1 MAGRRAGTRLLAFGV
16 RGRGRSGAGAAGL
29 RREKEDDSLR
39 PVLVR
44 CCCYGVLL
52 GQGDIGVV
60 LGDVKGVHIML
71 KIKQAIYRRWRAD
84 KQILVIALGE
94 AVRLS
99 LYRQSELQWE
109 ASFPYEN
116 DAALE
121 VCVRDCLL
129 EHDVEENAAALLL
142 LDAGRLQSEQLTLP
156 TLTAKQLRKTL
167 AWEAEQLFTECS
179 YCYKTMA
186 ATAASEGAEL
196 TYGVQQ
202 DAEQQLVQ
210 LYALPYAQQKLY
222 GDLCCRLLMKLEAIC
237 VLEQESAQKS
247 EQGQSALLEQE
258 VMQADTEMAVKQGDA
273 RVARAVQ
280 QWFAGAELL
289 AFPPL
294 PTAVDWQH
302 YRDTA
307 RTLLP
312 RIACASLLL
321 AVLVFGYAFAAHYL
335 AQGELQSLQQDA
347 ERYAVWHE
355 RRAESVQLEQR
366 LAALKQQAQQRKAVT
381 GVSKELEA
389 WGGLRLQGAYLTR
402 LEFKTSQE
410 KQNAEALVKAQE
422 KQQDA
427 DIKGK
432 KKESKK
438 QNAVVTVR
446 GVARDEQAL
455 DGLLESLQRSS
466 RYSSVQ
472 LVQVQRQ
479 ADATEFSVQTSVTG
493 GK

>member
-1 MAGRRAGTRLLAFGV
+1 MFIIKLINDVMSLIKCH
-16 RGRGRSGAGAAGL
+16 L
-29 RREKEDDSLR
+29 RRDKAL
-39 PVLVR
+39 
-44 CCCYGVLL
+44 VLL
-52 GQGDIGVV
+52 TLDN
-60 LGDVKGVHIML
+60 K
-71 KIKQAIYRRWRAD
+71 
-84 KQILVIALGE
+84 
-94 AVRLS
+94 VRLS
-99 LYRQSELQWE
+99 LYRQSALQWE
-109 ASFPYEN
+109 ESFPYEN

-121 VCVRDCLL
+121 ACVRDCLL
-129 EHDVEENAAALLL
+129 EHDVEENVPALLL

-186 ATAASEGAEL
+186 ATTASEGAEL
-196 TYGVQQ
+196 TTSLQQ

-273 RVARAVQ
+273 DARVERAVQ

-294 PTAVDWQH
+294 PTAVDWQY

-312 RIACASLLL
+312 RVACASLLL
-321 AVLVFGYAFAAHYL
+321 AVVALGYAFAAHYL

-402 LEFKTSQE
+402 LEFKASQE

-432 KKESKK
+432 KKESNK
-438 QNAVVTVR
+438 QNAAVTVR

-479 ADATEFSVQTSVTG
+479 AAGTAFSVQASVAG
-493 GK
+493 GN

>member
-1 MAGRRAGTRLLAFGV
+1 
-16 RGRGRSGAGAAGL
+16 
-29 RREKEDDSLR
+29 
-39 PVLVR
+39 
-44 CCCYGVLL
+44 
-52 GQGDIGVV
+52 
-60 LGDVKGVHIML
+60 ML

-84 KQILVIALGE
+84 KQLLVIALGE
-94 AVRLS
+94 AVHLS
-99 LYRQSELQWE
+99 LYQQSALQWE
-109 ASFPYEN
+109 ESFPYEN

-121 VCVRDCLL
+121 ACVRDCLL
-129 EHDVEENAAALLL
+129 EHDVEENVPALLL

-167 AWEAEQLFTECS
+167 AWEAEQLFSECS
-179 YCYKTMA
+179 YCYKIMA
-186 ATAASEGAEL
+186 GAAASEAAEL
-196 TYGVQQ
+196 TTSLQQ

-210 LYALPYAQQKLY
+210 LYALPHARQKLY
-222 GDLCCRLLMKLEAIC
+222 GALCSRLLVKLEAIC
-237 VLEQESAQKS
+237 VLEQES

-258 VMQADTEMAVKQGDA
+258 VMQADTEMAVEEGNADA
-273 RVARAVQ
+273 RVERAVQ
-280 QWFAGAELL
+280 HWFAGAELL
-289 AFPPL
+289 RFPPL

-312 RIACASLLL
+312 RVACASLLL
-321 AVLVFGYAFAAHYL
+321 AVVALGYAFAAYYL
-335 AQGELQSLQQDA
+335 AQSELQVLQQDA

-366 LAALKQQAQQRKAVT
+366 LAALKQQALQRKVVT

-410 KQNAEALVKAQE
+410 KQNADALVKAQE
-422 KQQDA
+422 KQHDA

-432 KKESKK
+432 KNDDKK
-438 QNAVVTVR
+438 KAVVTVR
-446 GVARDEQAL
+446 GVASDEQAL

-472 LVQVQRQ
+472 LMQVHRQ
-479 ADATEFSVQTSVTG
+479 ADGTAFSVQASVAG

>member
-1 MAGRRAGTRLLAFGV
+1 
-16 RGRGRSGAGAAGL
+16 
-29 RREKEDDSLR
+29 
-39 PVLVR
+39 
-44 CCCYGVLL
+44 
-52 GQGDIGVV
+52 
-60 LGDVKGVHIML
+60 ML

-84 KQILVIALGE
+84 KQLIVIALGE
-94 AVRLS
+94 AGRLS
-99 LYRQSELQWE
+99 LYRQSALQWE
-109 ASFPYEN
+109 ESFPYEN

-121 VCVRDCLL
+121 ACVRDCLL
-129 EHDVEENAAALLL
+129 EHDVEENVPALLL

-167 AWEAEQLFTECS
+167 AWEAEQLFAECS

-186 ATAASEGAEL
+186 GAAASEGAEL
-196 TYGVQQ
+196 TTSLQQ

-222 GDLCCRLLMKLEAIC
+222 GDLCSRLLMKLQAIC

-247 EQGQSALLEQE
+247 EQGQSALPEQE
-258 VMQADTEMAVKQGDA
+258 VMQADTEMAAEDGNADA
-273 RVARAVQ
+273 RVERAVQ

-294 PTAVDWQH
+294 PTAVDWQS

-312 RIACASLLL
+312 RVACASLLL
-321 AVLVFGYAFAAHYL
+321 AVAVFGYAFAAHYL

-402 LEFKTSQE
+402 LEFKASQE

-446 GVARDEQAL
+446 GVASDEQAL

-479 ADATEFSVQTSVTG
+479 AAGTAFSVQANVAG

>member
-1 MAGRRAGTRLLAFGV
+1 
-16 RGRGRSGAGAAGL
+16 
-29 RREKEDDSLR
+29 
-39 PVLVR
+39 
-44 CCCYGVLL
+44 
-52 GQGDIGVV
+52 
-60 LGDVKGVHIML
+60 ML

-84 KQILVIALGE
+84 KQLLVIALGE

-99 LYRQSELQWE
+99 LYQQSALQWE
-109 ASFPYEN
+109 ESFPYEN

-121 VCVRDCLL
+121 ACVRDCLL
-129 EHDVEENAAALLL
+129 EHDVEENVPALLL

-186 ATAASEGAEL
+186 GAAASEGAEL
-196 TYGVQQ
+196 TTSLQQ

-210 LYALPYAQQKLY
+210 FYALPYAQQKLY
-222 GDLCCRLLMKLEAIC
+222 GDLCSRLLLKLQAIC

-258 VMQADTEMAVKQGDA
+258 VMQADTEMTTEHGNTDA
-273 RVARAVQ
+273 RVERAVQ

-289 AFPPL
+289 RFPPL
-294 PTAVDWQH
+294 PTAVDWQR

-312 RIACASLLL
+312 RVACASLLL
-321 AVLVFGYAFAAHYL
+321 AVVAFGCAFAACYFTHD
-335 AQGELQSLQQDA
+335 ELQSLQQDA

-410 KQNAEALVKAQE
+410 KQKADALVKAQE
-422 KQQDA
+422 KQHDT
-427 DIKGK
+427 DIQGK
-432 KKESKK
+432 KIESNK
-438 QNAVVTVR
+438 QNAAVTVR
-446 GVARDEQAL
+446 GVAHDELAL

-479 ADATEFSVQTSVTG
+479 ADGTAFSVQASVAG

>member
-1 MAGRRAGTRLLAFGV
+1 
-16 RGRGRSGAGAAGL
+16 
-29 RREKEDDSLR
+29 
-39 PVLVR
+39 
-44 CCCYGVLL
+44 
-52 GQGDIGVV
+52 
-60 LGDVKGVHIML
+60 ML

-84 KQILVIALGE
+84 KQLLVIALGE

-99 LYRQSELQWE
+99 LYQQSALQWE
-109 ASFPYEN
+109 KSFPYEN

-121 VCVRDCLL
+121 ACVRDCLL
-129 EHDVEENAAALLL
+129 EHDVEENVPALLL
-142 LDAGRLQSEQLTLP
+142 FDAGRLQSEQLTLP
-156 TLTAKQLRKTL
+156 TLTVKQLRKTL

-179 YCYKTMA
+179 YCYKIVA
-186 ATAASEGAEL
+186 GAAASEGAEL
-196 TYGVQQ
+196 TTSLQQ

-222 GDLCCRLLMKLEAIC
+222 GDLCSRLLIKLQAIC
-237 VLEQESAQKS
+237 VLEQERGQKS

-258 VMQADTEMAVKQGDA
+258 SEQADTEMTTEQGNADA
-273 RVARAVQ
+273 RVERAVR

-289 AFPPL
+289 RFPPL
-294 PTAVDWQH
+294 PTAVDWQR

-312 RIACASLLL
+312 RVACASLLL
-321 AVLVFGYAFAAHYL
+321 AVVAFGYAFAAHYL

-402 LEFKTSQE
+402 LEFKTAQE
-410 KQNAEALVKAQE
+410 KQNADTLVKAQE
-422 KQQDA
+422 TQHDG
-427 DIKGK
+427 DIQGK

-446 GVARDEQAL
+446 GVASDEQAL

-472 LVQVQRQ
+472 LMQVQRQ
-479 ADATEFSVQTSVTG
+479 ADGTVFSVQASVAG

>member
-1 MAGRRAGTRLLAFGV
+1 
-16 RGRGRSGAGAAGL
+16 
-29 RREKEDDSLR
+29 
-39 PVLVR
+39 
-44 CCCYGVLL
+44 
-52 GQGDIGVV
+52 
-60 LGDVKGVHIML
+60 ML
-71 KIKQAIYRRWRAD
+71 KIKQAIYRRLRAE
-84 KQILVIALGE
+84 KQLLVIALGE

-99 LYRQSELQWE
+99 LYWQSALQWE
-109 ASFPYEN
+109 ESFPYEN

-121 VCVRDCLL
+121 ACVRDCLL
-129 EHDVEENAAALLL
+129 EHDVEENVPALLL
-142 LDAGRLQSEQLTLP
+142 LDAGGLQSEQLTLP
-156 TLTAKQLRKTL
+156 TLSPAQLRKTL

-222 GDLCCRLLMKLEAIC
+222 GDLCCRLLVRLQAIC

-312 RIACASLLL
+312 HIACASLLL

-410 KQNAEALVKAQE
+410 KQKADALVKVQE
-422 KQQDA
+422 KQHDA

-432 KKESKK
+432 KKDDK

-446 GVARDEQAL
+446 GVASDEQAL

-472 LVQVQRQ
+472 LMQVQRQ
-479 ADATEFSVQTSVTG
+479 ADGTAFSVQASVAG

>member
-1 MAGRRAGTRLLAFGV
+1 MFIIKLINDVMSLIKCR
-16 RGRGRSGAGAAGL
+16 L
-29 RREKEDDSLR
+29 RRDKAL
-39 PVLVR
+39 
-44 CCCYGVLL
+44 VLL
-52 GQGDIGVV
+52 TLDN
-60 LGDVKGVHIML
+60 K
-71 KIKQAIYRRWRAD
+71 
-84 KQILVIALGE
+84 
-94 AVRLS
+94 VRLS
-99 LYRQSELQWE
+99 LYRQSALQWE
-109 ASFPYEN
+109 ESFPYETA
-116 DAALE
+116 AALE
-121 VCVRDCLL
+121 ACVRDCLL
-129 EHDVEENAAALLL
+129 EHDVEENVPALLL

-156 TLTAKQLRKTL
+156 TLSPEQLRKTL

-186 ATAASEGAEL
+186 GAAASEGAEL
-196 TYGVQQ
+196 TTSLQQ

-222 GDLCCRLLMKLEAIC
+222 GDLCCRLLMKLQAIC

-258 VMQADTEMAVKQGDA
+258 VMQVDTDA
-273 RVARAVQ
+273 RVERAVQ

-289 AFPPL
+289 AFTPL

-312 RIACASLLL
+312 RVACASLLL
-321 AVLVFGYAFAAHYL
+321 AVVALGYAFAAHYL

-410 KQNAEALVKAQE
+410 KQNADALVKAQE
-422 KQQDA
+422 KQHDTNIQ
-427 DIKGK
+427 GK
-432 KKESKK
+432 KIESNK
-438 QNAVVTVR
+438 QNAAVTVR

-472 LVQVQRQ
+472 LMQVQRQ
-479 ADATEFSVQTSVTG
+479 ADATEFSVQASVAG

>member
-1 MAGRRAGTRLLAFGV
+1 
-16 RGRGRSGAGAAGL
+16 
-29 RREKEDDSLR
+29 
-39 PVLVR
+39 
-44 CCCYGVLL
+44 
-52 GQGDIGVV
+52 
-60 LGDVKGVHIML
+60 ML
-71 KIKQAIYRRWRAD
+71 KIKQAIYRRLRAE
-84 KQILVIALGE
+84 KQLLVIALGE

-99 LYRQSELQWE
+99 LYRKSALQWE
-109 ASFPYEN
+109 ESFPYETA
-116 DAALE
+116 AALE
-121 VCVRDCLL
+121 ACVRDCLL
-129 EHDVEENAAALLL
+129 EHDVEENVPALLL
-142 LDAGRLQSEQLTLP
+142 LDAGGLQSEQLTLP
-156 TLTAKQLRKTL
+156 TLTAKQLCKTL

-196 TYGVQQ
+196 TTSLQQ
-202 DAEQQLVQ
+202 DAEQLLVQ

-258 VMQADTEMAVKQGDA
+258 VMQVDTDA
-273 RVARAVQ
+273 RVERAVQ

-294 PTAVDWQH
+294 PTAVDWQR

-366 LAALKQQAQQRKAVT
+366 LAALKQQAQQRGAVT

>member
-1 MAGRRAGTRLLAFGV
+1 MLVVKFINNIKSLIKFR
-16 RGRGRSGAGAAGL
+16 L
-29 RREKEDDSLR
+29 RRDKPL
-39 PVLVR
+39 
-44 CCCYGVLL
+44 
-52 GQGDIGVV
+52 VV
-60 LGDVKGVHIML
+60 LTLNDEVHI
-71 KIKQAIYRRWRAD
+71 
-84 KQILVIALGE
+84 
-94 AVRLS
+94 S
-99 LYRQSELQWE
+99 LYQQSALQWE
-109 ASFPYEN
+109 KSFPYEN

-121 VCVRDCLL
+121 ACVRDCLL
-129 EHDVEENAAALLL
+129 EHDVEENVPALLL

-167 AWEAEQLFTECS
+167 AWEAEQLFSECS
-179 YCYKTMA
+179 YCYKVTDA
-186 ATAASEGAEL
+186 AASEGAEL
-196 TYGVQQ
+196 TTSLQQ

-210 LYALPYAQQKLY
+210 LYALPHARQKLY
-222 GDLCCRLLMKLEAIC
+222 GALCSRLLVKLEAIC
-237 VLEQESAQKS
+237 VLEQESEQKS

-258 VMQADTEMAVKQGDA
+258 VMQADTEMAVEEGNADA
-273 RVARAVQ
+273 RVERAVQ
-280 QWFAGAELL
+280 HWFAGAELL
-289 AFPPL
+289 RFPPL

-312 RIACASLLL
+312 RVACASLLL
-321 AVLVFGYAFAAHYL
+321 AVAAFGYAFAAWYF
-335 AQGELQSLQQDA
+335 AQDELQSLQQDA

-410 KQNAEALVKAQE
+410 KQNADTLMKAQD
-422 KQQDA
+422 KQHDA
-427 DIKGK
+427 DIQGK
-432 KKESKK
+432 KKESKQ
-438 QNAVVTVR
+438 QNAAVTVR

-479 ADATEFSVQTSVTG
+479 ADGTAFSVQASVAG

>member
-1 MAGRRAGTRLLAFGV
+1 
-16 RGRGRSGAGAAGL
+16 
-29 RREKEDDSLR
+29 
-39 PVLVR
+39 
-44 CCCYGVLL
+44 
-52 GQGDIGVV
+52 
-60 LGDVKGVHIML
+60 ML

-84 KQILVIALGE
+84 KQLLVIALGE
-94 AVRLS
+94 AVHLS
-99 LYRQSELQWE
+99 LYQQGALQWE
-109 ASFPYEN
+109 ESFPYEN

-121 VCVRDCLL
+121 ARVRDCLL
-129 EHDVEENAAALLL
+129 EHDVEENVPALLL

-167 AWEAEQLFTECS
+167 AWEAEQLFSECS

-186 ATAASEGAEL
+186 GAAASEGAEL
-196 TYGVQQ
+196 TTSLQQ

-210 LYALPYAQQKLY
+210 LYALPHARQKLY
-222 GDLCCRLLMKLEAIC
+222 GALCSRLLVKLEAIC
-237 VLEQESAQKS
+237 VLEQESEQKS

-258 VMQADTEMAVKQGDA
+258 VMQADTEMAVEEGNADA
-273 RVARAVQ
+273 RVERAVQ

-294 PTAVDWQH
+294 PTAVDWQS

-312 RIACASLLL
+312 RVACASLLL
-321 AVLVFGYAFAAHYL
+321 AVVALGYAFAACYL
-335 AQGELQSLQQDA
+335 AQGELQGLQQDA

-381 GVSKELEA
+381 GASKELEA

-402 LEFKTSQE
+402 LEFKTLQE

-438 QNAVVTVR
+438 QNAVVTAR
-446 GVARDEQAL
+446 GVASDEQAL

-472 LVQVQRQ
+472 LMQVQRQ
-479 ADATEFSVQTSVTG
+479 ADATAFSVQASVAG

>member
-1 MAGRRAGTRLLAFGV
+1 MFIIKLINDVMSLIKCH
-16 RGRGRSGAGAAGL
+16 L
-29 RREKEDDSLR
+29 RRDKAL
-39 PVLVR
+39 
-44 CCCYGVLL
+44 VLL
-52 GQGDIGVV
+52 TLDN
-60 LGDVKGVHIML
+60 K
-71 KIKQAIYRRWRAD
+71 
-84 KQILVIALGE
+84 
-94 AVRLS
+94 VRLS
-99 LYRQSELQWE
+99 LYRQSALQWE
-109 ASFPYEN
+109 KSFPYEN

-121 VCVRDCLL
+121 ACVRDCLL
-129 EHDVEENAAALLL
+129 EHDVEENVPALLL

-196 TYGVQQ
+196 TTSLQQ

-222 GDLCCRLLMKLEAIC
+222 GDLCCRLLVKLQAIC

-273 RVARAVQ
+273 DARVERAVQ

-321 AVLVFGYAFAAHYL
+321 AVLVFGYAYGALYL
-335 AQGELQSLQQDA
+335 AQGELQALQQDA

-410 KQNAEALVKAQE
+410 KQNADALVKAQE
-422 KQQDA
+422 KQHDTNIQ
-427 DIKGK
+427 GK
-432 KKESKK
+432 KIESNK
-438 QNAVVTVR
+438 QNAAVTVR

-479 ADATEFSVQTSVTG
+479 ADATAFSVQTSVTG

>member
-1 MAGRRAGTRLLAFGV
+1 
-16 RGRGRSGAGAAGL
+16 
-29 RREKEDDSLR
+29 
-39 PVLVR
+39 
-44 CCCYGVLL
+44 
-52 GQGDIGVV
+52 
-60 LGDVKGVHIML
+60 ML

-84 KQILVIALGE
+84 KQLLVIALGE

-99 LYRQSELQWE
+99 LYQQSALQWE
-109 ASFPYEN
+109 ESFPYEN

-121 VCVRDCLL
+121 ACVRDCLL
-129 EHDVEENAAALLL
+129 EHDVEENVPALLL

-167 AWEAEQLFTECS
+167 AWEAEQLFSECS
-179 YCYKTMA
+179 YCYKIMA
-186 ATAASEGAEL
+186 GAAASEAAEL
-196 TYGVQQ
+196 TTSLQQ

-222 GDLCCRLLMKLEAIC
+222 GDLCSRLLMKLQAIC

-247 EQGQSALLEQE
+247 EQGQSALPEQE
-258 VMQADTEMAVKQGDA
+258 VMQADTEMAAEDGNADA
-273 RVARAVQ
+273 RVERAVQ

-294 PTAVDWQH
+294 PTAVDWQS

-312 RIACASLLL
+312 RVACASLLL
-321 AVLVFGYAFAAHYL
+321 AVAVFGYAFAAHYL

-410 KQNAEALVKAQE
+410 KQNADALVKVQE
-422 KQQDA
+422 KQHDA

-432 KKESKK
+432 KKDDK

-446 GVARDEQAL
+446 GVASDEQAL

-472 LVQVQRQ
+472 LMQVQRQ
-479 ADATEFSVQTSVTG
+479 ADGTAFSVQASVAG

>member
-1 MAGRRAGTRLLAFGV
+1 MFIIKLINDVMSLIKCR
-16 RGRGRSGAGAAGL
+16 L
-29 RREKEDDSLR
+29 RRDKAL
-39 PVLVR
+39 
-44 CCCYGVLL
+44 VLL
-52 GQGDIGVV
+52 TLDN
-60 LGDVKGVHIML
+60 K
-71 KIKQAIYRRWRAD
+71 
-84 KQILVIALGE
+84 
-94 AVRLS
+94 VRLS
-99 LYRQSELQWE
+99 LYRQSALQWE
-109 ASFPYEN
+109 ESFPYEN
-116 DAALE
+116 AAALE
-121 VCVRDCLL
+121 ACVRDCLL
-129 EHDVEENAAALLL
+129 EHDVEENVPALLL
-142 LDAGRLQSEQLTLP
+142 LDAGGLQSEQLTLP

-167 AWEAEQLFTECS
+167 AWEAEQLFSECS

-186 ATAASEGAEL
+186 GAAASDGAEL
-196 TYGVQQ
+196 TTSLQQ

-222 GDLCCRLLMKLEAIC
+222 GDLCCRLLVRLQAIC

-294 PTAVDWQH
+294 QTAVEWQH

-410 KQNAEALVKAQE
+410 KQNADALVKAQE
-422 KQQDA
+422 KQHDT

-472 LVQVQRQ
+472 LMQVHRQ
-479 ADATEFSVQTSVTG
+479 ADATEFSVQTSVAG

>member
-1 MAGRRAGTRLLAFGV
+1 MFMIKLINDVMSLIKCR
-16 RGRGRSGAGAAGL
+16 L
-29 RREKEDDSLR
+29 RRDKPL
-39 PVLVR
+39 
-44 CCCYGVLL
+44 VLL
-52 GQGDIGVV
+52 TLDN
-60 LGDVKGVHIML
+60 K
-71 KIKQAIYRRWRAD
+71 
-84 KQILVIALGE
+84 
-94 AVRLS
+94 VRLS
-99 LYRQSELQWE
+99 LYQQSALQWE
-109 ASFPYEN
+109 ESFPYEN

-121 VCVRDCLL
+121 ACVRDCLL
-129 EHDVEENAAALLL
+129 EHDVEENVPALLL

-196 TYGVQQ
+196 TTSLQQ

-210 LYALPYAQQKLY
+210 LYALSYAQQKLY

-273 RVARAVQ
+273 RVERAVQ

-289 AFPPL
+289 RFPPL
-294 PTAVDWQH
+294 PTAVDWQY

-312 RIACASLLL
+312 RVACASLLL

-422 KQQDA
+422 KQHDTNIQ
-427 DIKGK
+427 GK
-432 KKESKK
+432 KIESNK
-438 QNAVVTVR
+438 QNAAVTVR

-479 ADATEFSVQTSVTG
+479 ADATAFSVQTSVTG

>member
-1 MAGRRAGTRLLAFGV
+1 
-16 RGRGRSGAGAAGL
+16 
-29 RREKEDDSLR
+29 
-39 PVLVR
+39 
-44 CCCYGVLL
+44 
-52 GQGDIGVV
+52 
-60 LGDVKGVHIML
+60 ML
-71 KIKQAIYRRWRAD
+71 KIKQSIYRRLRAE
-84 KQILVIALGE
+84 KQLMVIALGE

-99 LYRQSELQWE
+99 LYRQSALQWE
-109 ASFPYEN
+109 ESFPYEN

-121 VCVRDCLL
+121 ACVRDYLL
-129 EHDVEENAAALLL
+129 EHDVEENVPALLL

-179 YCYKTMA
+179 YCYKIVA
-186 ATAASEGAEL
+186 GAAASEGAEL
-196 TYGVQQ
+196 TTSLQQ

-210 LYALPYAQQKLY
+210 LYALPRAQQKLY
-222 GDLCCRLLMKLEAIC
+222 GDLCSRLLLKLQAIC

-247 EQGQSALLEQE
+247 EQGQSAWLEQE
-258 VMQADTEMAVKQGDA
+258 VMQADTEMTVEEGNTDA

-289 AFPPL
+289 RFPPL

-312 RIACASLLL
+312 RVACASLLL
-321 AVLVFGYAFAAHYL
+321 AVVALGYAFAAHYL

-389 WGGLRLQGAYLTR
+389 WGGLRLQGVYLTR

-410 KQNAEALVKAQE
+410 KQNADALVKEQE
-422 KQQDA
+422 KQHDTNIQ
-427 DIKGK
+427 GK
-432 KKESKK
+432 KIESNK
-438 QNAVVTVR
+438 QNAAVTVR
-446 GVARDEQAL
+446 GVARDEQVL

-472 LVQVQRQ
+472 LMQVHRQ
-479 ADATEFSVQTSVTG
+479 ADATEFSVQTSVAG

>member
-1 MAGRRAGTRLLAFGV
+1 
-16 RGRGRSGAGAAGL
+16 
-29 RREKEDDSLR
+29 
-39 PVLVR
+39 
-44 CCCYGVLL
+44 
-52 GQGDIGVV
+52 
-60 LGDVKGVHIML
+60 ML

-84 KQILVIALGE
+84 KQLLVIALGE

-99 LYRQSELQWE
+99 LYRQSALQWE
-109 ASFPYEN
+109 ESFPYEN

-121 VCVRDCLL
+121 ACVRDCLL
-129 EHDVEENAAALLL
+129 EHDVEENVPALLL

-196 TYGVQQ
+196 TTSLQQ

-222 GDLCCRLLMKLEAIC
+222 GDLCCRLLVRLQAIC

-289 AFPPL
+289 RFPPL
-294 PTAVDWQH
+294 PTAVDWQY

-312 RIACASLLL
+312 RVACASLLL
-321 AVLVFGYAFAAHYL
+321 AVVALGYAFAALYL

-422 KQQDA
+422 KQHDG

-432 KKESKK
+432 KK
-438 QNAVVTVR
+438 AVVTVR
-446 GVARDEQAL
+446 GVAIDEQAL

-479 ADATEFSVQTSVTG
+479 ADGTAFSVQASVAG

>member
-1 MAGRRAGTRLLAFGV
+1 MFIIKLINDVMSLIKCH
-16 RGRGRSGAGAAGL
+16 L
-29 RREKEDDSLR
+29 RRDKAL
-39 PVLVR
+39 
-44 CCCYGVLL
+44 VLL
-52 GQGDIGVV
+52 TLDN
-60 LGDVKGVHIML
+60 K
-71 KIKQAIYRRWRAD
+71 
-84 KQILVIALGE
+84 
-94 AVRLS
+94 VRLS
-99 LYRQSELQWE
+99 LYRQSALQWE
-109 ASFPYEN
+109 ESFPYEN

-121 VCVRDCLL
+121 ACVRDCLL
-129 EHDVEENAAALLL
+129 EHDVEENVPALLL

-186 ATAASEGAEL
+186 ATTASEGAEL
-196 TYGVQQ
+196 TTSLQQ

-273 RVARAVQ
+273 DARVERAVQ

-410 KQNAEALVKAQE
+410 KQKADALVKAQE
-422 KQQDA
+422 KQHDT
-427 DIKGK
+427 DIQGK
-432 KKESKK
+432 KIESNK
-438 QNAVVTVR
+438 QNAAVTVR

-479 ADATEFSVQTSVTG
+479 ADATAFSVQTSVTG

>member
-1 MAGRRAGTRLLAFGV
+1 MFIIKLINDVMSLIKCH
-16 RGRGRSGAGAAGL
+16 L
-29 RREKEDDSLR
+29 RRDKAL
-39 PVLVR
+39 
-44 CCCYGVLL
+44 VLL
-52 GQGDIGVV
+52 TLDN
-60 LGDVKGVHIML
+60 K
-71 KIKQAIYRRWRAD
+71 
-84 KQILVIALGE
+84 
-94 AVRLS
+94 VRLS
-99 LYRQSELQWE
+99 LYRQSALQWE
-109 ASFPYEN
+109 ESFPYEN
-116 DAALE
+116 AAALE
-121 VCVRDCLL
+121 ACVRDCLL
-129 EHDVEENAAALLL
+129 EHDVEENVPALLL

-167 AWEAEQLFTECS
+167 AWEAEQLFTECN

-186 ATAASEGAEL
+186 GAAASEGAEL
-196 TYGVQQ
+196 TTSLQQ

-222 GDLCCRLLMKLEAIC
+222 GDLCCRLLVRLQAIC

-258 VMQADTEMAVKQGDA
+258 VMQADTEMAVKQSDA

-410 KQNAEALVKAQE
+410 KRRLM
-422 KQQDA
+422 
-427 DIKGK
+427 
-432 KKESKK
+432 
-438 QNAVVTVR
+438 R
-446 GVARDEQAL
+446 
-455 DGLLESLQRSS
+455 
-466 RYSSVQ
+466 
-472 LVQVQRQ
+472 
-479 ADATEFSVQTSVTG
+479 
-493 GK
+493 

>member
-1 MAGRRAGTRLLAFGV
+1 
-16 RGRGRSGAGAAGL
+16 
-29 RREKEDDSLR
+29 
-39 PVLVR
+39 
-44 CCCYGVLL
+44 
-52 GQGDIGVV
+52 
-60 LGDVKGVHIML
+60 ML

-84 KQILVIALGE
+84 KQLLVIALGE
-94 AVRLS
+94 AVCLS
-99 LYRQSELQWE
+99 LYQQSALQWE
-109 ASFPYEN
+109 ESFPYEN

-121 VCVRDCLL
+121 ACVRDCLL
-129 EHDVEENAAALLL
+129 KHDVEENVSALLL

-156 TLTAKQLRKTL
+156 TLTTKQLRKTL

-186 ATAASEGAEL
+186 GAAASEGAEL
-196 TYGVQQ
+196 TTSLQQ

-210 LYALPYAQQKLY
+210 LYALPHAQQKLY
-222 GDLCCRLLMKLEAIC
+222 GALCSRLLMKLQAIC
-237 VLEQESAQKS
+237 VLEQESVQKS

-258 VMQADTEMAVKQGDA
+258 VMQADTEMTTEQGNADA
-273 RVARAVQ
+273 RVEMAVQ

-312 RIACASLLL
+312 RVACASLFL
-321 AVLVFGYAFAAHYL
+321 AVVAFGYAFAAHYL

-347 ERYAVWHE
+347 EHYAVWHE

-402 LEFKTSQE
+402 LEFKASQE

-422 KQQDA
+422 TQHDG
-427 DIKGK
+427 DIQGK

-446 GVARDEQAL
+446 GVASDEQAL

-472 LVQVQRQ
+472 LVQVHRQ
-479 ADATEFSVQTSVTG
+479 ADATAFSVQASVAG

>member
-1 MAGRRAGTRLLAFGV
+1 MFIIKLINDVMSLIKCH
-16 RGRGRSGAGAAGL
+16 L
-29 RREKEDDSLR
+29 RRDKAL
-39 PVLVR
+39 
-44 CCCYGVLL
+44 VLL
-52 GQGDIGVV
+52 TLDN
-60 LGDVKGVHIML
+60 K
-71 KIKQAIYRRWRAD
+71 
-84 KQILVIALGE
+84 
-94 AVRLS
+94 VRLS
-99 LYRQSELQWE
+99 LYRQSALQWE
-109 ASFPYEN
+109 ESFPYETA
-116 DAALE
+116 AALE
-121 VCVRDCLL
+121 ACVRDCLL

-179 YCYKTMA
+179 YCYKVTGV
-186 ATAASEGAEL
+186 AASEGAEL
-196 TYGVQQ
+196 TTSLQQ

-210 LYALPYAQQKLY
+210 LYALPHAQQKLY
-222 GDLCCRLLMKLEAIC
+222 GDLCSRLLMKLQAIC

-247 EQGQSALLEQE
+247 EQGQSALPEQE
-258 VMQADTEMAVKQGDA
+258 LRQADTVMTVDQDDA
-273 RVARAVQ
+273 DTRVERAVQ

-289 AFPPL
+289 RFPQL
-294 PTAVDWQH
+294 PTAVAWQSC
-302 YRDTA
+302 RATA

-347 ERYAVWHE
+347 KRYAVWHE

-410 KQNAEALVKAQE
+410 KQNADALVKAQE

-438 QNAVVTVR
+438 QNVVVTVR
-446 GVARDEQAL
+446 GVASDEQAL

-479 ADATEFSVQTSVTG
+479 ADATAFSVQASVAG

>member
-1 MAGRRAGTRLLAFGV
+1 
-16 RGRGRSGAGAAGL
+16 
-29 RREKEDDSLR
+29 
-39 PVLVR
+39 
-44 CCCYGVLL
+44 
-52 GQGDIGVV
+52 
-60 LGDVKGVHIML
+60 ML
-71 KIKQAIYRRWRAD
+71 KIKQAIYRRLRAD
-84 KQILVIALGE
+84 KQLIVIALGE

-99 LYRQSELQWE
+99 LYQQGALQWE
-109 ASFPYEN
+109 ESFPYEN

-121 VCVRDCLL
+121 ARVRDCLL
-129 EHDVEENAAALLL
+129 EHDVEENIPALLL

-167 AWEAEQLFTECS
+167 AWEAEQLFSECS
-179 YCYKTMA
+179 YCYKVTGV
-186 ATAASEGAEL
+186 AASEVAEL
-196 TYGVQQ
+196 TTSLQQ

-222 GDLCCRLLMKLEAIC
+222 GDLCSRLLVKLQAIC
-237 VLEQESAQKS
+237 VLEQGSVQKS
-247 EQGQSALLEQE
+247 EQGQSAWLEQE
-258 VMQADTEMAVKQGDA
+258 VMQADTEMTVEEGNTDA

-289 AFPPL
+289 RFPPL
-294 PTAVDWQH
+294 PTAVDWQS

-321 AVLVFGYAFAAHYL
+321 AVLVFGYAFAADYL
-335 AQGELQSLQQDA
+335 TQSELQSLQQDA
-347 ERYAVWHE
+347 ERYSVWHE

-366 LAALKQQAQQRKAVT
+366 LAALKQQALQRKATT
-381 GVSKELEA
+381 GASKELEA

-402 LEFKTSQE
+402 LEFKTLQE
-410 KQNAEALVKAQE
+410 KQNAEALVKAQD
-422 KQQDA
+422 KQHDA
-427 DIKGK
+427 DIQGK
-432 KKESKK
+432 KKESKQ
-438 QNAVVTVR
+438 QNAAVTVR

-479 ADATEFSVQTSVTG
+479 ADGTAFSVQASVAG

>member
-1 MAGRRAGTRLLAFGV
+1 
-16 RGRGRSGAGAAGL
+16 
-29 RREKEDDSLR
+29 
-39 PVLVR
+39 
-44 CCCYGVLL
+44 
-52 GQGDIGVV
+52 
-60 LGDVKGVHIML
+60 ML

-273 RVARAVQ
+273 RVAREVQ

>member
-1 MAGRRAGTRLLAFGV
+1 
-16 RGRGRSGAGAAGL
+16 
-29 RREKEDDSLR
+29 
-39 PVLVR
+39 
-44 CCCYGVLL
+44 
-52 GQGDIGVV
+52 
-60 LGDVKGVHIML
+60 ML

-84 KQILVIALGE
+84 KQLLVIALGE
-94 AVRLS
+94 TVRLS
-99 LYRQSELQWE
+99 LYQKSALQWE
-109 ASFPYEN
+109 ESFPYEN

-121 VCVRDCLL
+121 ACVRDCLL
-129 EHDVEENAAALLL
+129 EHDVEENVPALLL

-179 YCYKTMA
+179 YCYKIVA
-186 ATAASEGAEL
+186 GAAASEGAEL
-196 TYGVQQ
+196 TTSLQQ

-210 LYALPYAQQKLY
+210 LYALPHARQKLY
-222 GDLCCRLLMKLEAIC
+222 GDLCSRLLVKLQAIC

-258 VMQADTEMAVKQGDA
+258 SVQADTEMATEQGNTDA
-273 RVARAVQ
+273 RVERAVQ

-289 AFPPL
+289 RFPPL
-294 PTAVDWQH
+294 PTAVDWQS

-312 RIACASLLL
+312 RVACASLLL
-321 AVLVFGYAFAAHYL
+321 AVVVLGYAFAAYYL

-366 LAALKQQAQQRKAVT
+366 LAALKQQAQQRKATT

-402 LEFKTSQE
+402 LEFKKSQE
-410 KQNAEALVKAQE
+410 KQNADAVVKAQE
-422 KQQDA
+422 KQHDA
-427 DIKGK
+427 DIQGK
-432 KKESKK
+432 KKDDKK
-438 QNAVVTVR
+438 NEVVTVR
-446 GVARDEQAL
+446 GVASDEQAL

-472 LVQVQRQ
+472 LMQVQRQ
-479 ADATEFSVQTSVTG
+479 ADATAFSVQASVAG

>member
-1 MAGRRAGTRLLAFGV
+1 
-16 RGRGRSGAGAAGL
+16 
-29 RREKEDDSLR
+29 
-39 PVLVR
+39 
-44 CCCYGVLL
+44 
-52 GQGDIGVV
+52 
-60 LGDVKGVHIML
+60 ML
-71 KIKQAIYRRWRAD
+71 KIKQSIYRRLRAE
-84 KQILVIALGE
+84 KQLMVIALGE

-99 LYRQSELQWE
+99 LYRQSALQWE
-109 ASFPYEN
+109 ESFPYEN

-121 VCVRDCLL
+121 ACVRDCLL
-129 EHDVEENAAALLL
+129 EHDMEENVPALLL

-179 YCYKTMA
+179 YCYKIVA
-186 ATAASEGAEL
+186 GAAASEGAEL
-196 TYGVQQ
+196 TTSLQQ

-210 LYALPYAQQKLY
+210 LYALPRAQQKLY
-222 GDLCCRLLMKLEAIC
+222 GDLCSRLLLKLQAIC

-247 EQGQSALLEQE
+247 EQGQSAWLEQE
-258 VMQADTEMAVKQGDA
+258 VMQADTEMTVEEGNTDA

-289 AFPPL
+289 RFPPL

-302 YRDTA
+302 YCDTA

-312 RIACASLLL
+312 RVACASLLL
-321 AVLVFGYAFAAHYL
+321 AVVALGYAFAAHYL

-381 GVSKELEA
+381 GVSKELDA
-389 WGGLRLQGAYLTR
+389 WGGLCLQGAYLTR

-479 ADATEFSVQTSVTG
+479 ADATAFSVQTSVTG

>member
-1 MAGRRAGTRLLAFGV
+1 
-16 RGRGRSGAGAAGL
+16 
-29 RREKEDDSLR
+29 
-39 PVLVR
+39 
-44 CCCYGVLL
+44 
-52 GQGDIGVV
+52 
-60 LGDVKGVHIML
+60 ML

-84 KQILVIALGE
+84 KQLLVIALGE

-99 LYRQSELQWE
+99 LYQQSALQWE
-109 ASFPYEN
+109 ESFPYEN
-116 DAALE
+116 DAVLE
-121 VCVRDCLL
+121 ACVRDCLL
-129 EHDVEENAAALLL
+129 EHDVEENIPALLL

-156 TLTAKQLRKTL
+156 KLTAKQLRKTL
-167 AWEAEQLFTECS
+167 AWETEQIFSECS
-179 YCYKTMA
+179 YCYKIVA
-186 ATAASEGAEL
+186 GAAASEGAEL
-196 TYGVQQ
+196 TTSLQQ

-222 GDLCCRLLMKLEAIC
+222 GDLCSRLLLKLQAIC

-247 EQGQSALLEQE
+247 EQGQSALPEQE
-258 VMQADTEMAVKQGDA
+258 LRQANTEMAVDQDDA
-273 RVARAVQ
+273 DTRVERAVQ

-294 PTAVDWQH
+294 PTAVDWQR

-312 RIACASLLL
+312 RVVCASLLL
-321 AVLVFGYAFAAHYL
+321 AVVALGYAFAACYF
-335 AQGELQSLQQDA
+335 AQGELQALQQDA

-355 RRAESVQLEQR
+355 RRAESVRLEQR
-366 LAALKQQAQQRKAVT
+366 LAALKQQALQRKAVT

-410 KQNAEALVKAQE
+410 KQNADALVKAQE

-432 KKESKK
+432 KRENKK
-438 QNAVVTVR
+438 QNAVVTAR
-446 GVARDEQAL
+446 GVASDEQAL

-472 LVQVQRQ
+472 LMQVQRQ
-479 ADATEFSVQTSVTG
+479 ADGTAFSVQASVAG

>member
-1 MAGRRAGTRLLAFGV
+1 
-16 RGRGRSGAGAAGL
+16 
-29 RREKEDDSLR
+29 
-39 PVLVR
+39 
-44 CCCYGVLL
+44 
-52 GQGDIGVV
+52 
-60 LGDVKGVHIML
+60 ML
-71 KIKQAIYRRWRAD
+71 KIKQAIYRRWRTD
-84 KQILVIALGE
+84 KQLLVISLGE

-99 LYRQSELQWE
+99 LYQQGALQWE
-109 ASFPYEN
+109 ESFPYEN

-121 VCVRDCLL
+121 TSVRDCLL
-129 EHDVEENAAALLL
+129 EHDVEENVPALLL

-156 TLTAKQLRKTL
+156 TLTPKQLRKTL

-186 ATAASEGAEL
+186 GAAASEGAEL
-196 TYGVQQ
+196 TTSLQQ

-237 VLEQESAQKS
+237 VLEQDS
-247 EQGQSALLEQE
+247 
-258 VMQADTEMAVKQGDA
+258 
-273 RVARAVQ
+273 VQ

-289 AFPPL
+289 CFPPL
-294 PTAVDWQH
+294 PTAVDWQC

-312 RIACASLLL
+312 RVACASLLL
-321 AVLVFGYAFAAHYL
+321 AVVELGYAFAAYYL

-355 RRAESVQLEQR
+355 RRAESMQLEQR

-410 KQNAEALVKAQE
+410 KQNADALVKAQG
-422 KQQDA
+422 KQHDT
-427 DIKGK
+427 DIQGK
-432 KKESKK
+432 KIESNK
-438 QNAVVTVR
+438 QNAAVTVR

-472 LVQVQRQ
+472 LMQVHRQ
-479 ADATEFSVQTSVTG
+479 ADATAFSVQTSLAG

>member
-1 MAGRRAGTRLLAFGV
+1 MFMIKLINDVMSLIKCR
-16 RGRGRSGAGAAGL
+16 L
-29 RREKEDDSLR
+29 RRDKPL
-39 PVLVR
+39 
-44 CCCYGVLL
+44 VLL
-52 GQGDIGVV
+52 TLDN
-60 LGDVKGVHIML
+60 K
-71 KIKQAIYRRWRAD
+71 
-84 KQILVIALGE
+84 
-94 AVRLS
+94 VRLS
-99 LYRQSELQWE
+99 LYQQSALQWE
-109 ASFPYEN
+109 KSFPYEN

-121 VCVRDCLL
+121 ACVRDCLL
-129 EHDVEENAAALLL
+129 EHDVEENVSALLL

-156 TLTAKQLRKTL
+156 TLTPKQLRKTL
-167 AWEAEQLFTECS
+167 AWEAEQLFSECS
-179 YCYKTMA
+179 YCYKIVA
-186 ATAASEGAEL
+186 GAAASEAAAL
-196 TYGVQQ
+196 TTSLQQ

-222 GDLCCRLLMKLEAIC
+222 GDLCSRLLMKLQAIC

-247 EQGQSALLEQE
+247 EHGQSALPEQE
-258 VMQADTEMAVKQGDA
+258 REQADTEMTTEQGNADA
-273 RVARAVQ
+273 RVARAVR

-289 AFPPL
+289 RFPPL

-307 RTLLP
+307 RILLP
-312 RIACASLLL
+312 RVACASLLL
-321 AVLVFGYAFAAHYL
+321 AVMALGYAFAAHYL

-366 LAALKQQAQQRKAVT
+366 LAALKQQAQQRNAVT

-402 LEFKTSQE
+402 LEFKTLQD
-410 KQNAEALVKAQE
+410 KQNADALVKAQE
-422 KQQDA
+422 KQHDG

-432 KKESKK
+432 KKDDK
-438 QNAVVTVR
+438 QKAVVTVR
-446 GVARDEQAL
+446 GVASDEQAL

-472 LVQVQRQ
+472 LMQVQRQ
-479 ADATEFSVQTSVTG
+479 PDGTAFSVQASVAG

>member
-1 MAGRRAGTRLLAFGV
+1 
-16 RGRGRSGAGAAGL
+16 
-29 RREKEDDSLR
+29 
-39 PVLVR
+39 
-44 CCCYGVLL
+44 
-52 GQGDIGVV
+52 
-60 LGDVKGVHIML
+60 ML

-84 KQILVIALGE
+84 KQLLVIALGE

-99 LYRQSELQWE
+99 LYQQSALQWE
-109 ASFPYEN
+109 ESFPYEN

-121 VCVRDCLL
+121 ACVRDCLL
-129 EHDVEENAAALLL
+129 EHDVEENVPALLL
-142 LDAGRLQSEQLTLP
+142 LDADRLQSEQLTLP

-186 ATAASEGAEL
+186 GAAVFEGAEL
-196 TYGVQQ
+196 TTSLQQ

-247 EQGQSALLEQE
+247 EQGDA
-258 VMQADTEMAVKQGDA
+258 DA
-273 RVARAVQ
+273 RVERSVQ
-280 QWFAGAELL
+280 QWFAGAKLL
-289 AFPPL
+289 RFPPL
-294 PTAVDWQH
+294 PTAVDWQY

-312 RIACASLLL
+312 RVACASLLL
-321 AVLVFGYAFAAHYL
+321 AVVALGYAFAAHYL
-335 AQGELQSLQQDA
+335 AQGELKSLQQDA

-381 GVSKELEA
+381 GASKELEA

-410 KQNAEALVKAQE
+410 KQNADALVKAQE

-455 DGLLESLQRSS
+455 DGLLESLQRSG

-472 LVQVQRQ
+472 LVQVHRQ
-479 ADATEFSVQTSVTG
+479 ADATAFSVQTSVAG

>member
-1 MAGRRAGTRLLAFGV
+1 
-16 RGRGRSGAGAAGL
+16 
-29 RREKEDDSLR
+29 
-39 PVLVR
+39 
-44 CCCYGVLL
+44 
-52 GQGDIGVV
+52 
-60 LGDVKGVHIML
+60 ML
-71 KIKQAIYRRWRAD
+71 KIKQAIYRRWRTD
-84 KQILVIALGE
+84 KQLFVIALGE

-99 LYRQSELQWE
+99 LYQQSALQWE
-109 ASFPYEN
+109 ESFPYEN

-121 VCVRDCLL
+121 TSVRDCLL
-129 EHDVEENAAALLL
+129 EHDVEENVPALLL

-186 ATAASEGAEL
+186 GAAASEGAEL
-196 TYGVQQ
+196 TTSLQQ

-258 VMQADTEMAVKQGDA
+258 VMQADTEMAVEQGDA
-273 RVARAVQ
+273 DARVERAVQ

-294 PTAVDWQH
+294 PTAVDWQY

-312 RIACASLLL
+312 RVACVSLLL
-321 AVLVFGYAFAAHYL
+321 AVVALGYAFAAYYL

-402 LEFKTSQE
+402 LEFKASQE
-410 KQNAEALVKAQE
+410 KQNAAALVKAQE
-422 KQQDA
+422 NQHDT
-427 DIKGK
+427 DIQGK
-432 KKESKK
+432 KIESNK
-438 QNAVVTVR
+438 QNAAVTVR
-446 GVARDEQAL
+446 GVASDEQAL

-472 LVQVQRQ
+472 LMQVHRQ
-479 ADATEFSVQTSVTG
+479 ADGTVFSVQASVAG

>member
-1 MAGRRAGTRLLAFGV
+1 MFIIKLINDVMSLIKCR
-16 RGRGRSGAGAAGL
+16 L
-29 RREKEDDSLR
+29 RRDKAL
-39 PVLVR
+39 
-44 CCCYGVLL
+44 VLL
-52 GQGDIGVV
+52 TLDN
-60 LGDVKGVHIML
+60 K
-71 KIKQAIYRRWRAD
+71 
-84 KQILVIALGE
+84 
-94 AVRLS
+94 VRLS
-99 LYRQSELQWE
+99 LYRQSALQWE
-109 ASFPYEN
+109 ESFPYEN

-121 VCVRDCLL
+121 ACVRDCLL
-129 EHDVEENAAALLL
+129 EHDVEENVPALLL
-142 LDAGRLQSEQLTLP
+142 LDAGGLQSEQLTLP

-167 AWEAEQLFTECS
+167 AWEAEQLFSECS

-186 ATAASEGAEL
+186 GAAASEGAEL
-196 TYGVQQ
+196 TSSLQQ

-222 GDLCCRLLMKLEAIC
+222 GDLCCRLLVRLQAIC

-294 PTAVDWQH
+294 PTAVDWQY

-321 AVLVFGYAFAAHYL
+321 AVLAFGYTFAVHYL
-335 AQGELQSLQQDA
+335 AQGELQALQQDA

-381 GVSKELEA
+381 GVSAELEA
-389 WGGLRLQGAYLTR
+389 WGVLRLQGAYLTR
-402 LEFKTSQE
+402 LEFKASQE
-410 KQNAEALVKAQE
+410 KQHADALVKAQE
-422 KQQDA
+422 KQHDT
-427 DIKGK
+427 DIQGK
-432 KKESKK
+432 KIESNK
-438 QNAVVTVR
+438 QNAAVTVR

-479 ADATEFSVQTSVTG
+479 ADATTFSVQASVAG

>member
-1 MAGRRAGTRLLAFGV
+1 MFMIKLINDVMSLIKCR
-16 RGRGRSGAGAAGL
+16 L
-29 RREKEDDSLR
+29 RRDKPL
-39 PVLVR
+39 
-44 CCCYGVLL
+44 VLL
-52 GQGDIGVV
+52 TLDN
-60 LGDVKGVHIML
+60 KVH
-71 KIKQAIYRRWRAD
+71 
-84 KQILVIALGE
+84 
-94 AVRLS
+94 LS
-99 LYRQSELQWE
+99 LYQKSALQWE
-109 ASFPYEN
+109 ESFPYEN

-121 VCVRDCLL
+121 ACVRDCLL
-129 EHDVEENAAALLL
+129 EHDVEENVSTLLL

-156 TLTAKQLRKTL
+156 TLTPKQLRKTL
-167 AWEAEQLFTECS
+167 AWEAEQLFAECS
-179 YCYKTMA
+179 YCYKIVA
-186 ATAASEGAEL
+186 GAAASEAAEL
-196 TYGVQQ
+196 TTSLQQ

-210 LYALPYAQQKLY
+210 LYALPHARQKLY
-222 GDLCCRLLMKLEAIC
+222 GALCSRLLVKLEAIC
-237 VLEQESAQKS
+237 VLEQESEQKS

-258 VMQADTEMAVKQGDA
+258 VMQADTEMAVEEGNADA
-273 RVARAVQ
+273 RVERAVQ

-302 YRDTA
+302 YCDTA

-312 RIACASLLL
+312 RVACASLLL
-321 AVLVFGYAFAAHYL
+321 AVVAFGYAFAAHYL
-335 AQGELQSLQQDA
+335 AQGELQALQQEA

-410 KQNAEALVKAQE
+410 KQNADALVKVQE
-422 KQQDA
+422 KQHDG

-432 KKESKK
+432 KK
-438 QNAVVTVR
+438 AVVTVR
-446 GVARDEQAL
+446 GVAIDEQAL

-466 RYSSVQ
+466 RYSSVK

-479 ADATEFSVQTSVTG
+479 AAGTAFSVQTSVTG

>member
-1 MAGRRAGTRLLAFGV
+1 MFIVKFINNIKSLIKFR
-16 RGRGRSGAGAAGL
+16 L
-29 RREKEDDSLR
+29 RRDKPL
-39 PVLVR
+39 
-44 CCCYGVLL
+44 
-52 GQGDIGVV
+52 VV
-60 LGDVKGVHIML
+60 LTLND
-71 KIKQAIYRRWRAD
+71 
-84 KQILVIALGE
+84 E
-94 AVRLS
+94 VRLS
-99 LYRQSELQWE
+99 LYQQSALKWE
-109 ASFPYEN
+109 ESFPYEN

-121 VCVRDCLL
+121 ACVRDCLL
-129 EHDVEENAAALLL
+129 EHDVEENVSALLL

-156 TLTAKQLRKTL
+156 TLAPKQLRKTL
-167 AWEAEQLFTECS
+167 AWEAEQLFAECS

-186 ATAASEGAEL
+186 GAAASEGAEL
-196 TYGVQQ
+196 TTSLQQ

-210 LYALPYAQQKLY
+210 LYALPHARQKLY
-222 GDLCCRLLMKLEAIC
+222 GALCSRLLLKLQAIC
-237 VLEQESAQKS
+237 VLEQE
-247 EQGQSALLEQE
+247 LR
-258 VMQADTEMAVKQGDA
+258 QADTVMTVDQDDA
-273 RVARAVQ
+273 DALVERAVQ

-294 PTAVDWQH
+294 PTAVDWQS
-302 YRDTA
+302 YRATA

-312 RIACASLLL
+312 RVACASLLL
-321 AVLVFGYAFAAHYL
+321 AVLAFSYAFAAHYL

-402 LEFKTSQE
+402 LEFKSSQE
-410 KQNAEALVKAQE
+410 KQNADTLVKAQE
-422 KQQDA
+422 TQPDA
-427 DIKGK
+427 DIQGK
-432 KKESKK
+432 KRENKK
-438 QNAVVTVR
+438 QNAAVTVR

-472 LVQVQRQ
+472 LMQVQRQ
-479 ADATEFSVQTSVTG
+479 ADGTAFSVQASVAG

>member
-1 MAGRRAGTRLLAFGV
+1 MFIIKLINDVMSLIKCH
-16 RGRGRSGAGAAGL
+16 L
-29 RREKEDDSLR
+29 RRDKAL
-39 PVLVR
+39 
-44 CCCYGVLL
+44 VLL
-52 GQGDIGVV
+52 TLDN
-60 LGDVKGVHIML
+60 K
-71 KIKQAIYRRWRAD
+71 
-84 KQILVIALGE
+84 
-94 AVRLS
+94 VRLS

-129 EHDVEENAAALLL
+129 EHDVEENVPALLL

-167 AWEAEQLFTECS
+167 VWEAEQLFADCS

-186 ATAASEGAEL
+186 ATAASEGVEL

-258 VMQADTEMAVKQGDA
+258 VMQVDTEMAVMQGDA
-273 RVARAVQ
+273 DARVERAVQ

-321 AVLVFGYAFAAHYL
+321 AVVALGYAFAAHYL

-410 KQNAEALVKAQE
+410 KQNADALVKAQE
-422 KQQDA
+422 KQHDTNIQ
-427 DIKGK
+427 GK
-432 KKESKK
+432 KIESNK
-438 QNAVVTVR
+438 QNAAVTVR

-472 LVQVQRQ
+472 LMQVHRQ
-479 ADATEFSVQTSVTG
+479 ADATEFSVQTSVAG

>member
-1 MAGRRAGTRLLAFGV
+1 
-16 RGRGRSGAGAAGL
+16 
-29 RREKEDDSLR
+29 
-39 PVLVR
+39 
-44 CCCYGVLL
+44 
-52 GQGDIGVV
+52 
-60 LGDVKGVHIML
+60 ML

-84 KQILVIALGE
+84 KQLLVIALGE
-94 AVRLS
+94 AVHLS
-99 LYRQSELQWE
+99 LYQQGALQWE
-109 ASFPYEN
+109 ESFPYEN

-121 VCVRDCLL
+121 ACVRDCLL
-129 EHDVEENAAALLL
+129 EHEVEENVPALLL

-167 AWEAEQLFTECS
+167 AWEAEQLFSECS
-179 YCYKTMA
+179 YCYKIVA
-186 ATAASEGAEL
+186 GAAASEGAEL
-196 TYGVQQ
+196 TTSLQQ

-247 EQGQSALLEQE
+247 EQGQSALLKQE
-258 VMQADTEMAVKQGDA
+258 VMQADTEMTVEQGDA
-273 RVARAVQ
+273 DARVERAVQ

-294 PTAVDWQH
+294 PTAVDWQY

-312 RIACASLLL
+312 RVACASLLL
-321 AVLVFGYAFAAHYL
+321 AVVALGYAFAAHYL

-410 KQNAEALVKAQE
+410 KQNADALVKAQE

-455 DGLLESLQRSS
+455 DGLLESLQRSG

-472 LVQVQRQ
+472 LVQVHRQ
-479 ADATEFSVQTSVTG
+479 ADATAFSVQTSVAG

>member
-1 MAGRRAGTRLLAFGV
+1 
-16 RGRGRSGAGAAGL
+16 
-29 RREKEDDSLR
+29 
-39 PVLVR
+39 
-44 CCCYGVLL
+44 
-52 GQGDIGVV
+52 
-60 LGDVKGVHIML
+60 ML
-71 KIKQAIYRRWRAD
+71 KIKQAIYRRLRAD
-84 KQILVIALGE
+84 KQLIVIALGE

-99 LYRQSELQWE
+99 LYQQGALQWE
-109 ASFPYEN
+109 ESFPYEN

-121 VCVRDCLL
+121 ARVRDCLL
-129 EHDVEENAAALLL
+129 EHDVEENIPALLL

-167 AWEAEQLFTECS
+167 AWEAEQLFSECS
-179 YCYKTMA
+179 YCYKVTGV
-186 ATAASEGAEL
+186 AASEVAEL
-196 TYGVQQ
+196 TTSLQQ

-222 GDLCCRLLMKLEAIC
+222 GDLCSRLLVKLQAIC
-237 VLEQESAQKS
+237 VLEQGSVQKS
-247 EQGQSALLEQE
+247 EQGQSAWLEQE
-258 VMQADTEMAVKQGDA
+258 VMQADTEMTVEEGNTDA

-321 AVLVFGYAFAAHYL
+321 AVVALGYAFAAQYL
-335 AQGELQSLQQDA
+335 AQGDLQSLQQDA

-366 LAALKQQAQQRKAVT
+366 LVALKQQAQQRKAVT

-402 LEFKTSQE
+402 LEFETSQE
-410 KQNAEALVKAQE
+410 KQNADTLVKAQE

-438 QNAVVTVR
+438 QNAVVTAR
-446 GVARDEQAL
+446 GVASDEQAL

-472 LVQVQRQ
+472 LMQVQRQ
-479 ADATEFSVQTSVTG
+479 ADGTAFSVQASVAG

>member
-1 MAGRRAGTRLLAFGV
+1 
-16 RGRGRSGAGAAGL
+16 
-29 RREKEDDSLR
+29 
-39 PVLVR
+39 
-44 CCCYGVLL
+44 
-52 GQGDIGVV
+52 
-60 LGDVKGVHIML
+60 ML
-71 KIKQAIYRRWRAD
+71 KIKQAIYRHWRAD
-84 KQILVIALGE
+84 KQLLVIALGE
-94 AVRLS
+94 TVRLS
-99 LYRQSELQWE
+99 LYQQSALQWE
-109 ASFPYEN
+109 KSFPYEN

-121 VCVRDCLL
+121 ACVRDCLL
-129 EHDVEENAAALLL
+129 EHDVEENVPALLL

-156 TLTAKQLRKTL
+156 TLTPKQLRKTL

-179 YCYKTMA
+179 YCYKIVA
-186 ATAASEGAEL
+186 GAAASEGAEL
-196 TYGVQQ
+196 TTSLQQ
-202 DAEQQLVQ
+202 EAEQQLVQ

-222 GDLCCRLLMKLEAIC
+222 GDLCCRLLVRLQAVC

-258 VMQADTEMAVKQGDA
+258 SVQADTEMTTEQGNADA
-273 RVARAVQ
+273 RVARAVW

-294 PTAVDWQH
+294 PTAVDWQR

-312 RIACASLLL
+312 RVACASLLL
-321 AVLVFGYAFAAHYL
+321 AVVVLCYAVAAHYL

-402 LEFKTSQE
+402 LEFKKSQE
-410 KQNAEALVKAQE
+410 KQNADALVKVQE
-422 KQQDA
+422 IQHDA

-432 KKESKK
+432 KKDDK

-446 GVARDEQAL
+446 GVASDEQAL

-466 RYSSVQ
+466 RYSFVQ
-472 LVQVQRQ
+472 LMQVQRQ
-479 ADATEFSVQTSVTG
+479 AEGTAFSVQASVAG

>member
-1 MAGRRAGTRLLAFGV
+1 
-16 RGRGRSGAGAAGL
+16 
-29 RREKEDDSLR
+29 
-39 PVLVR
+39 
-44 CCCYGVLL
+44 
-52 GQGDIGVV
+52 
-60 LGDVKGVHIML
+60 ML
-71 KIKQAIYRRWRAD
+71 KIKQSIYRRLRAE
-84 KQILVIALGE
+84 KQLMVIALGE

-99 LYRQSELQWE
+99 LYRQSALQWE
-109 ASFPYEN
+109 ESFPYEN

-121 VCVRDCLL
+121 ACVRDYLL
-129 EHDVEENAAALLL
+129 EHDVEENVPALLL

-156 TLTAKQLRKTL
+156 TLSPEQLRKTL

-186 ATAASEGAEL
+186 GAAASEGAEL
-196 TYGVQQ
+196 TTSLQQ

-222 GDLCCRLLMKLEAIC
+222 GDLCCRLLMKLQAIC

-258 VMQADTEMAVKQGDA
+258 VMQVDTDA
-273 RVARAVQ
+273 RVERAVQ
-280 QWFAGAELL
+280 QGFAGAELL
-289 AFPPL
+289 AFTPL
-294 PTAVDWQH
+294 PTAVDWQR

-321 AVLVFGYAFAAHYL
+321 AVVALGYAFAAHYL

-410 KQNAEALVKAQE
+410 KQNADALVKAQE
-422 KQQDA
+422 KQHDTNIQ
-427 DIKGK
+427 GK
-432 KKESKK
+432 KIESNK
-438 QNAVVTVR
+438 QNAAVTVR

-472 LVQVQRQ
+472 LEQVQRQ
-479 ADATEFSVQTSVTG
+479 AAGTAFSVQASVAG
-493 GK
+493 GN

>member
-1 MAGRRAGTRLLAFGV
+1 
-16 RGRGRSGAGAAGL
+16 
-29 RREKEDDSLR
+29 
-39 PVLVR
+39 
-44 CCCYGVLL
+44 
-52 GQGDIGVV
+52 
-60 LGDVKGVHIML
+60 ML

-84 KQILVIALGE
+84 KQLLVIALGE

-99 LYRQSELQWE
+99 LYQQSALQWE
-109 ASFPYEN
+109 ESFPYEN

-121 VCVRDCLL
+121 ACVRDCLL
-129 EHDVEENAAALLL
+129 EHDVEENVPALLL

-156 TLTAKQLRKTL
+156 TLTPKQLRKTL

-179 YCYKTMA
+179 YCCKTMA
-186 ATAASEGAEL
+186 GAAASEGAEL
-196 TYGVQQ
+196 TTSLQQ

-222 GDLCCRLLMKLEAIC
+222 GDLCCRLLMKLQAIC
-237 VLEQESAQKS
+237 VLEQESGQKS
-247 EQGQSALLEQE
+247 EQGDA
-258 VMQADTEMAVKQGDA
+258 DA
-273 RVARAVQ
+273 RVERSVQ

-289 AFPPL
+289 RFPPL
-294 PTAVDWQH
+294 PTAVDWQY

-312 RIACASLLL
+312 RVACASLLL
-321 AVLVFGYAFAAHYL
+321 AVVALGYAFAAHYL

-389 WGGLRLQGAYLTR
+389 WGGLRLQGAYLMR

-410 KQNAEALVKAQE
+410 KQNADALVKAQG
-422 KQQDA
+422 KQHDT
-427 DIKGK
+427 DIQGK
-432 KKESKK
+432 KIESNK
-438 QNAVVTVR
+438 QNAAVTVR

-472 LVQVQRQ
+472 LMQVHRQ
-479 ADATEFSVQTSVTG
+479 ADATAFSVQTSLAG